1 MNELTKKLKKKKY
14 KKQKKKT
21 QVLNL
26 EVLEKLSKEGSY
38 VNTGLP
44 EEARK
49 VSNTQ
54 VKLMP
59 QGAKE
64 RNSK

>member
-44 EEARK
+44 EEAR
-49 VSNTQ
+49 
-54 VKLMP
+54 
-59 QGAKE
+59 
-64 RNSK
+64 